1 VAEAPVIIIAIGLRD
16 DWDQKAEEVLRE
28 GVQRGAGKVE
38 EIETQKQEALEFLS
52 SIRKDVWL
60 NRHIMVAVTTMM
72 LLAEAYG
79 FDTAAMEGF
88 DPVKVKQEF
97 GIPEEAEVVALLAI
111 GRNKGPD
118 KPYPGRVPVDQTVYH
133 ERYGVPW
140 QEPQIA

>member
-1 VAEAPVIIIAIGLRD
+1 LALETIGTKKLRRFFG
-16 DWDQKAEEVLRE
+16 KVSK
-28 GVQRGAGKVE
+28 GAQARVE